1 MLALPKIIIV
11 AIEGVD
17 VGNANDAKDTNEQ
30 DGQKAT
36 LQKLYR
42 YDTKKMKT
50 VELIVFDKFVTTTQM
65 AILKDKSCQTI
76 ATSIKELQE

>member
-1 MLALPKIIIV
+1 MYYSLLFNINCTIFYVID
-11 AIEGVD
+11 AIEGVY

-42 YDTKKMKT
+42 YDTKNEDCWANSVRQIRYNHT
-50 VELIVFDKFVTTTQM
+50 DGNPER
-65 AILKDKSCQTI
+65 
-76 ATSIKELQE
+76 

>member
-1 MLALPKIIIV
+1 MLALPNIIIV

-42 YDTKKMKT
+42 YDTKN
-50 VELIVFDKFVTTTQM
+50 ED
-65 AILKDKSCQTI
+65 C
-76 ATSIKELQE
+76 